1 MKLLNLQ
8 EIWKSYRERPVNS
21 AHEQVEIL
29 VEAVAIR
36 TSQMKQHN
44 NLQDT
49 EISVRLLADLQ
60 DIQDKEVVNI
70 SKELD
75 KKVGDVH
82 AFWSSLWEKRF
93 RSKCSPENIVFTFK
107 T

>member
-8 EIWKSYRERPVNS
+8 EIRKSCRECPVNS

-44 NLQDT
+44 DFQDI

-60 DIQDKEVVNI
+60 DIQDKEVMNI
-70 SKELD
+70 SKDLD
-75 KKVGDVH
+75 KKVGDAH
-82 AFWSSLWEKRF
+82 AFWSSLWDKIF
-93 RSKCSPENIVFTFK
+93 RSKCSSENVVLTF
-107 T
+107 